1 MKKYSKNFI
10 ILGFQV
16 MAFPII
22 LYAILVFYF
31 SNLHSMGEIKFL
43 IPKFNFDKFYILLII
58 SLIVF
63 IVIERILFSDAML
76 MKQIE
81 NRLLTNKDK
90 KLEKIKLSVIV
101 EKFILASSISSIY
114 LIIGIVITFQKGS
127 PFYGQSYFIT
137 SFFVAVESFFY
148 FRKKMKNDGIF
159 S

>member
-1 MKKYSKNFI
+1 MNKNSKNFS
-10 ILGFQV
+10 ILGFPV
-16 MAFPII
+16 MMYPIV

-63 IVIERILFSDAML
+63 IVLERFLFSDAML
-76 MKQIE
+76 MKHLE
-81 NRLLTNKDK
+81 NRLFKNKN
-90 KLEKIKLSVIV
+90 EKFEQIKFSFIV
-101 EKFILASSISSIY
+101 EKFILVSSISSIY
-114 LIIGIVITFQKGS
+114 SMIGIVITFQKGS

-137 SFFVAVESFFY
+137 SFFVAVESFLY